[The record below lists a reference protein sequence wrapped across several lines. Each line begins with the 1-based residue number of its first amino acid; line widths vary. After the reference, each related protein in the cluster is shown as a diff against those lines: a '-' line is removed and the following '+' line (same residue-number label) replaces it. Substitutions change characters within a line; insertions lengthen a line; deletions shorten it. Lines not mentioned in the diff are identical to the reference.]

1 LNTRDEPA
9 DNRGKDLEAD
19 RKRKLAEMM
28 SNADEL
34 EKKRLKRIAEVTAME
49 EKEREADEKQR
60 SERGRFVGQL
70 HRQLQEDNL
79 DDRIRR
85 SRGGLAKME
94 ED

>member
-1 LNTRDEPA
+1 LNTRDEAA
-9 DNRGKDLEAD
+9 DNKEKDLEAD

-34 EKKRLKRIAEVTAME
+34 EQKRLQRIAEVTAME

-94 ED
+94 D